1 MAIQQ
6 LEQKLPLN
14 GIVTFWTLADLTQ
27 RSVLKDAFEAAAL
40 DQFVPEPRP
49 PAGALRDALEEV
61 CGGSRTLIRPLQT
74 RDGFAVVREERG
86 DEYQGNSY
94 DVSLTAK
101 IDPETNAI
109 RFHPRD
115 DRAPKV
121 VEAFNRNLGLLRQHQ
136 VSKALVDLLKE
147 LGGTTHLRPT
157 GGIYWLPDTRLAEW
171 QRAALAVERAAYQKP
186 SAVYVIRHQLDA
198 DAIRAVRDAIVAE
211 VSAEARR
218 IQEEV
223 TSGELGERALEHRRL
238 EAEALRQKIG
248 LYEGLLDT
256 GLEGLRRAV
265 EEADQ
270 AAAAAVLLASA
281 QVLSGDVKAAS

>member
-1 MAIQQ
+1 MAIQE
-6 LEQKLPLN
+6 LEQKLPL
-14 GIVTFWTLADLTQ
+14 GGLITYWQLADLTQ
-27 RSVLKDAFEAAAL
+27 RSLLKDAFEAAGL
-40 DQFVPEPRP
+40 DRFVPDPRP

-86 DEYQGNSY
+86 DEYRGNSY
-94 DVSLTAK
+94 EVSLTAK

-109 RFHPRD
+109 RFHPQD
-115 DRAPKV
+115 DRAPKI

-136 VSKALVDLLKE
+136 VSKALVDLLKD

-157 GGIYWLPDTRLAEW
+157 GGIYWLPDSKLVEW
-171 QRAALAVERAAYQKP
+171 QRAALAVERAAYEKA

-211 VSAEARR
+211 VLTEAKR
-218 IQEEV
+218 IQDEV
-223 TSGELGERALEHRRL
+223 VSGELGERALERRRL
-238 EAEALRQKIG
+238 EAEALREKIG
-248 LYEGLLDT
+248 LYEELLDT

-265 EEADQ
+265 EDADQ

-281 QVLSGDVKAAS
+281 QVMNGEVAPAC